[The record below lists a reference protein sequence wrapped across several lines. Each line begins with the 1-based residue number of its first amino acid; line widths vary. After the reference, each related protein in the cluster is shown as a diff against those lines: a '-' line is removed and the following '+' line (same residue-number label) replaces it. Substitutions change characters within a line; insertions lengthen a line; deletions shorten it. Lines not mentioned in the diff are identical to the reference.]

1 VTGQLRRREE
11 TLMARLHH
19 RRSYYANVQGEDAD
33 DGRLR
38 RLFFFSY
45 NCYNRY
51 DKIWKENDES
61 A

>member
-1 VTGQLRRREE
+1 VTGQLRQQEEKPTARR
-11 TLMARLHH
+11 HH
-19 RRSYYANVQGEDAD
+19 RRSYYANGQGEDAD
-33 DGRLR
+33 GGHR
-38 RLFFFSY
+38 RKLFLFSY